1 MDTRFIIVFA
11 VGGACGLLLGHG
23 TRAYQDTNNAGNGH
37 DGSRS
42 SCRQAGVAR
51 MTPGTA
57 SILIGV
63 YLGSATFVF
72 AGVNAAKQW
81 DCHHELAHFCD
92 DAMVRGHRIVA
103 AALALAP
110 PSWAAALLL
119 TRGFHYGFD
128 LESTPASASVV
139 SAKARGET
147 AVPKRRRQ
155 PNRSSTP
162 LTEE

>member
-1 MDTRFIIVFA
+1 
-11 VGGACGLLLGHG
+11 
-23 TRAYQDTNNAGNGH
+23 
-37 DGSRS
+37 
-42 SCRQAGVAR
+42 
-51 MTPGTA
+51 MTPVTTC
-57 SILIGV
+57 ILIGV
-63 YLGSATFVF
+63 YLGSATLVF

-81 DCHHELAHFCD
+81 DCHHELAHVCD

-128 LESTPASASVV
+128 LESTPASASVI

-147 AVPKRRRQ
+147 AVQKRRPQ
-155 PNRSSTP
+155 PNRSITP

>member
-1 MDTRFIIVFA
+1 
-11 VGGACGLLLGHG
+11 
-23 TRAYQDTNNAGNGH
+23 
-37 DGSRS
+37 
-42 SCRQAGVAR
+42 
-51 MTPGTA
+51 MTPVTS

-63 YLGSATFVF
+63 YLGSATLVF

-81 DCHHELAHFCD
+81 GCHHELAHVCD

-110 PSWAAALLL
+110 PAWAAALLL

-128 LESTPASASVV
+128 LESTPASASLIP
-139 SAKARGET
+139 AKARGE
-147 AVPKRRRQ
+147 AVQKRRPQ
-155 PNRSSTP
+155 PNRSITP